1 MIHHSFLNPLE
12 KTLRFFAGLA
22 LATVLFQI
30 VGLLMYIANVW
41 PSLRGTVSQAQIVL
55 ICIAVVLGLVRSMVW
70 IRIYWEGA
78 GAFSILGGDEESPEI
93 TDRLALTLTSLTR
106 LLVAS
111 CVLDLLF
118 LPAFFLT
125 GAFLPFPISGWRLGA
140 LELARLLFPQAFGLA
155 ALILAF
161 LTHQFGQ
168 ILRER
173 SKMKNELELT
183 I

>member
-1 MIHHSFLNPLE
+1 MIQHSFLNPLE
-12 KTLRFFAGLA
+12 KALRFFAGLA
-22 LATVLFQI
+22 LATVLFQLT
-30 VGLLMYIANVW
+30 GLLMYVNNVW
-41 PSLRGTVSQAQIVL
+41 PSLRGTVSQAQVVF
-55 ICIAVVLGLVRSMVW
+55 ICIAIALLLVRSMVW

-78 GAFSILGGDEESPEI
+78 GAFSILGGAEDSPET

-125 GAFLPFPISGWRLGA
+125 DAFLPFSISGWRLGA

-168 ILRER
+168 VLRER